1 MYLLRRGFLDGPAG
15 FRYCCLLAVY
25 EFMIEIKVAEL
36 RRGETARVGRE
47 V

>member
-36 RRGETARVGRE
+36 RRGRRQE
-47 V
+47 